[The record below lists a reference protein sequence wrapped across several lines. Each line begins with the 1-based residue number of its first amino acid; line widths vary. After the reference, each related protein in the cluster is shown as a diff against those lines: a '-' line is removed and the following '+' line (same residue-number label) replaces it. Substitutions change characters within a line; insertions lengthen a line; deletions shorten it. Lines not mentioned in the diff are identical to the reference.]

1 MLRQCSAKCNACDA
15 QEQKID
21 VQKLFFYSGLE
32 RHITRWRNFKGGN
45 LMENY
50 ILMIEKELS
59 QAFKE
64 LSQPRSRQWNWRNA
78 HSHISILCPN
88 SSNHFSIH
96 HVKL

>member
-1 MLRQCSAKCNACDA
+1 MYITLSLRNSTLMNYFSKELGRGDN
-15 QEQKID
+15 K
-21 VQKLFFYSGLE
+21 KH
-32 RHITRWRNFKGGN
+32 RFKGGN

-64 LSQPRSRQWNWRNA
+64 LGQPRSRQWNWRNA

>member
-1 MLRQCSAKCNACDA
+1 MFITLSLRNSTLMNYFSKELGRGYN
-15 QEQKID
+15 K
-21 VQKLFFYSGLE
+21 KH
-32 RHITRWRNFKGGN
+32 RFKGGN

-64 LSQPRSRQWNWRNA
+64 LGQPRSRQWNWRNA

-96 HVKL
+96 HVKP

>member
-1 MLRQCSAKCNACDA
+1 
-15 QEQKID
+15 
-21 VQKLFFYSGLE
+21 
-32 RHITRWRNFKGGN
+32 
-45 LMENY
+45 MENY